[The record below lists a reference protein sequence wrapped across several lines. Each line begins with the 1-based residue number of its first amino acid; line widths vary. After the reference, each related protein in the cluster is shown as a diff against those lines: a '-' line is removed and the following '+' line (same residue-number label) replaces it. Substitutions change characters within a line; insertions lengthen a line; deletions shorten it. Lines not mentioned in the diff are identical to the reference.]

1 MGRILYF
8 WLLLIAVALIWFAN
22 LEYRTLIKPDEGRYA
37 EIPREMVASGDWVTP
52 RLNDLKY
59 FEKPPL
65 QYWATATA
73 YTLFGEHQWT
83 SRLWTGLTGFAGILL
98 VWFAGLRLFGRETA
112 GYAALLLSSSLL
124 YVMMG
129 HINTL
134 DMGVTFFLT
143 LGIAGLSLSEQEY
156 GSLQNRREQAIKAS
170 RNWMLVA
177 WAALALAV
185 LSKGLMG
192 LVLPGA
198 ALFIYCI
205 VQRDFS
211 VLKRM
216 HWLPGL
222 AVFLAI
228 TVPWFLLVMKANPE
242 FFERF
247 FIYEHYTRFTT
258 KDLGRYQPWYYFI
271 PILLAGAL
279 PWTVLMFDA
288 MWRTLRSRKPPD
300 TIFDAQRFLLIWA
313 VFIYV
318 FFSIS
323 GSKLPSYLLPM
334 LPALALLMGK
344 RIAGMNVRVLFWQVA
359 PVIPVLLLFMGLAAN
374 VDKLADTPS
383 QAALYPHY
391 GPWLATAAMVSLAGL
406 LAGMLLLW
414 REKKPVAVVV
424 LAVTALLSAQIGLS
438 GYNTVAQERSA
449 KHIAEA
455 IRGEVTADIPFY
467 SVMTYEQT
475 LPFYLQRTFTLVQ
488 YQDEMAFGIQ
498 QEPHRWIPTIEE
510 FAKVWAEQREALAIM
525 PVYAYAQLQQL
536 AASTSSGQ
544 ATSANSG
551 QAASTSSGQATSTS
565 SGQGL
570 EMEIIFEDAQHIV
583 IKKPL
588 SAANHNPLSLEGVG
602 ERVAR

>member
-1 MGRILYF
+1 MIPISTKQIW
-8 WLLLIAVALIWFAN
+8 WLVVTIAVIWFAN
-22 LEYRTLIKPDEGRYA
+22 LEYRTLVKPDEGRYA
-37 EIPREMVASGDWVTP
+37 EIPREMVVSGDWVTP
-52 RLNDLKY
+52 RLNELKY

-124 YVMMG
+124 YVLMG

-143 LGIAGLSLSEQEY
+143 LGIVGLLLSQQEH
-156 GSLQNRREQAIKAS
+156 GSLQNRREQAGMQGAAQRVTRHTDEVGEEQASTQHRSPAAQQVIKAS
-170 RNWMLVA
+170 RNWMVLA
-177 WAALALAV
+177 WAGLALAV

-205 VQRDFS
+205 VQRDFG

-222 AVFLAI
+222 AVFFVI
-228 TVPWFLLVMKANPE
+228 TVPWFVLVMKANPE

-258 KDLGRYQPWYYFI
+258 KDLGRYQPWYFFI

-279 PWTVLMFDA
+279 PWTVLMLDSLF
-288 MWRTLRSRKPPD
+288 RCVIEGGRGRNLPD
-300 TIFDAQRFLLIWA
+300 KMFNTQRFLLIWA

-334 LPALALLMGK
+334 FPALALLMGK
-344 RIAGMNVRVLFWQVA
+344 RIAEMRGRVLLWQVA
-359 PVIPVLLLFMGLAAN
+359 PAIPVALLLLGLALN
-374 VDKLADTPS
+374 VDKFADTPN
-383 QAALYPHY
+383 QAGLYPHY
-391 GPWLATAAMVSLAGL
+391 GMWLVAAALVSLAGL

-414 REKKPVAVVV
+414 REKKPVAVGV
-424 LAVTALLSAQIGLS
+424 LALSALLAAQIGLS
-438 GYNTVAQERSA
+438 GYETVARERSA

-455 IRGEVTADIPFY
+455 IRSEVKAGVPFY
-467 SVMTYEQT
+467 SVLTYEQT
-475 LPFYLQRTFTLVQ
+475 LPFYLKHTFTLVQ
-488 YQDEMAFGIQ
+488 YQDEMAYGIR
-498 QEPHRWIPTIEE
+498 QEPQRWIPTIEE
-510 FAKVWAEQREALAIM
+510 FARVWAAQPEALAIM
-525 PVYAYAQLQQL
+525 PVYAYPQLQQQEL
-536 AASTSSGQ
+536 A
-544 ATSANSG
+544 
-551 QAASTSSGQATSTS
+551 
-565 SGQGL
+565 
-570 EMEIIFEDAQHIV
+570 MKIIFEDAQHIV
-583 IKKPL
+583 VKKP
-588 SAANHNPLSLEGVG
+588 
-602 ERVAR
+602 

>member
-1 MGRILYF
+1 MSHISTRPL
-8 WLLLIAVALIWFAN
+8 WWLLIAVALIWFAN
-22 LEYRTLIKPDEGRYA
+22 LEYRTLVKPDEGRYA

-98 VWFAGLRLFGRETA
+98 VWFAGLRLFGREAA
-112 GYAALLLSSSLL
+112 GYAALLLSSSML
-124 YVMMG
+124 YVLMG

-143 LGIAGLSLSEQEY
+143 LGIVGLLL
-156 GSLQNRREQAIKAS
+156 GQAQADMSKQ
-170 RNWMLVA
+170 RNWMVLA
-177 WAALALAV
+177 WAGLALAV

-205 VQRDFS
+205 VQRDFG

-222 AVFLAI
+222 AMFFVI
-228 TVPWFLLVMKANPE
+228 TVPWFMLVMKANPE

-271 PILLAGAL
+271 PILLVGAL
-279 PWTVLMFDA
+279 PWTVLMFY
-288 MWRTLRSRKPPD
+288 TLLHTFRNSRLPD
-300 TIFDAQRFLLIWA
+300 GMFNTRRFLLIWA

-318 FFSIS
+318 FFSVS

-334 LPALALLMGK
+334 FPALALLMGN
-344 RIAGMNVRVLFWQVA
+344 RIAEMRERALFWQVS
-359 PVIPVLLLFMGLAAN
+359 PVIPVALALLGLALN
-374 VDKLADTPS
+374 VGKLASTPG
-383 QAALYPHY
+383 QAELYPHY
-391 GPWLATAAMVSLAGL
+391 GAWLIATALVLLAGL
-406 LAGMLLLW
+406 LAGMLMLW
-414 REKKPVAVVV
+414 RGKKPVAVTV
-424 LAVTALLSAQIGLS
+424 LALSALLSAQIGVS
-438 GYNTVAQERSA
+438 GYETVARERSA

-455 IRGEVTADIPFY
+455 IRGEVKAGVPFY
-467 SVMTYEQT
+467 SVLTYEQT

-488 YQDEMAFGIQ
+488 YQDEMAFGIR
-498 QEPHRWIPTIEE
+498 QEPQRWIPTIEE
-510 FAKVWAEQREALAIM
+510 FAGVWAAQREALAIM
-525 PVYAYAQLQQL
+525 PVYAYAQLQKQEL
-536 AASTSSGQ
+536 A
-544 ATSANSG
+544 
-551 QAASTSSGQATSTS
+551 
-565 SGQGL
+565 
-570 EMEIIFEDAQHIV
+570 MEIIFRDTQHIV
-583 IKKPL
+583 VKKP
-588 SAANHNPLSLEGVG
+588 
-602 ERVAR
+602 

>member
-1 MGRILYF
+1 MNPISTKQV
-8 WLLLIAVALIWFAN
+8 WWLLIAVALIWFAN

-37 EIPREMVASGDWVTP
+37 EIPREMVVSGDWVTP
-52 RLNDLKY
+52 RLNELKY

-83 SRLWTGLTGFAGILL
+83 SRLWAGLTGFAGILL
-98 VWFAGLRLFGRETA
+98 VWFAGLRLFGREAA

-124 YVMMG
+124 YVLMA

-143 LGIAGLSLSEQEY
+143 LGIVGLLL
-156 GSLQNRREQAIKAS
+156 GQAQADRTKQ
-170 RNWMLVA
+170 RNWMMVA
-177 WAALALAV
+177 WAGLALAV

-198 ALFIYCI
+198 ALFIYCV
-205 VQRDFS
+205 VQRDFG

-222 AVFLAI
+222 AVFFAI
-228 TVPWFLLVMKANPE
+228 TVPWFVLVMKANPE

-258 KDLGRYQPWYYFI
+258 KTHGRYQPWYYFI

-279 PWTVLMFDA
+279 PWTVLMFDS
-288 MWRTLRSRKPPD
+288 MFRCVVGGGRGRGLPD
-300 TIFDAQRFLLIWA
+300 KTFNTQRFLLIWA
-313 VFIYV
+313 VFIYA
-318 FFSIS
+318 FFSVS

-334 LPALALLMGK
+334 FPALALLMGK
-344 RIAGMNVRVLFWQVA
+344 RIAEMRGRVLLWQVA
-359 PVIPVLLLFMGLAAN
+359 PAIPVALLLLGLALN
-374 VDKLADTPS
+374 VGKFADTPN
-383 QAALYPHY
+383 QAELYPHY
-391 GPWLATAAMVSLAGL
+391 GAWLVAAALVSLAGL

-424 LAVTALLSAQIGLS
+424 LALSALLSAQIALS
-438 GYNTVAQERSA
+438 GYETVARERSA

-455 IRGEVTADIPFY
+455 IRAEVKADVPFY
-467 SVMTYEQT
+467 SVLTYEQT
-475 LPFYLQRTFTLVQ
+475 LPFYLKRTFTLVQ
-488 YQDEMAFGIQ
+488 YQDEMAYGIQ
-498 QEPHRWIPTIEE
+498 QEPQRWVPTVEE
-510 FAKVWAEQREALAIM
+510 FARVWAVQPEALAIM

-536 AASTSSGQ
+536 GVA
-544 ATSANSG
+544 
-551 QAASTSSGQATSTS
+551 
-565 SGQGL
+565 
-570 EMEIIFEDAQHIV
+570 MKIIFKDTQHIV
-583 IKKPL
+583 VKKP
-588 SAANHNPLSLEGVG
+588 
-602 ERVAR
+602 